1 MIGRPL
7 IILPY
12 ERPGCLDRVQA
23 FLTTWAVRALLVGLG
38 FLLGYGCSLGK

>member
-12 ERPGCLDRVQA
+12 NKPGCLDRIIA
-23 FLTTWAVRALLVGLG
+23 FLTTWAVRLLLVGLG
-38 FLLGYGCSLGK
+38 FLVGYGCDVMK

>member
-12 ERPGCLDRVQA
+12 ERAGCLDRLQ
-23 FLTTWAVRALLVGLG
+23 G
-38 FLLGYGCSLGK
+38 FLLTWARRLLWVGVGVLLGVIFE